1 MNTQNESVNTLH
13 DPFIEL
19 VAKTDEFIIDFDEA
33 WQWIGYASKQMGE
46 EMLRKNFIQD
56 DEFSILG
63 LKTPGQ
69 KGGRPATHIML
80 TVDCFKAF
88 CMLAQ
93 TEQGKQVRR
102 YYIRLE
108 KEYYEMRTNTAK
120 RLDPV
125 DERRQLLTQI
135 KEDDREA
142 RRLELELQDVDLYQ
156 QYVTVTERIVKNK
169 ARLKGIN
176 SSTVN
181 QLNLLAERT
190 DA

>member
-1 MNTQNESVNTLH
+1 
-13 DPFIEL
+13 
-19 VAKTDEFIIDFDEA
+19 
-33 WQWIGYASKQMGE
+33 
-46 EMLRKNFIQD
+46 
-56 DEFSILG
+56 
-63 LKTPGQ
+63 
-69 KGGRPATHIML
+69 
-80 TVDCFKAF
+80 
-88 CMLAQ
+88 MLAQ